1 MQTPRDLRASAR
13 DERQQHLQVPNHD
26 HPLGRATLLRSRSP
40 SPNGP
45 GQFVFP
51 PPQLQAVAQQF
62 ENAENPA
69 ANMGDQDPTVQA
81 LTQALQGVKIS
92 SRKPEL
98 PAFDTKNIE
107 IWLKRVDNA
116 YRRSGVT
123 DPKDKFAFIEP
134 KFTVDADPQINEFL
148 FGDCTAEDWTA
159 FETYLRNRYGRTK
172 SQQAAVI
179 LDGVQREGKLPSEMF
194 ALIKERIG
202 TITVDD
208 IVKEMVLRELPTDV
222 RRTIHDKVKNLSGA
236 ETVKEADQYFDRN
249 GKVIH
254 KTANHPVNQV
264 TDVPGLVDTDDED
277 EVNAVGRRFPRGNR
291 KPRQQQGQSQKP
303 PFKKPGQQNS
313 RPANPSFTSAFS
325 ETRTHKGKPTVKPAN
340 LCRWHTQY
348 GKEAFTCEP
357 GCDKFQGSK
366 AGKAQAGRHT

>member
-1 MQTPRDLRASAR
+1 MQTPRDLRAAAR
-13 DERQQHLQVPNHD
+13 DQRQQHLQVPNHD
-26 HPLGRATLLRSRSP
+26 HPLGRASLIRSRSP

-45 GQFVFP
+45 GQFIFP
-51 PPQLQAVAQQF
+51 PPQLRAVAQQF
-62 ENAENPA
+62 ENAGDQT
-69 ANMGDQDPTVQA
+69 ANMGDPDPTVQA

-98 PAFDTKNIE
+98 PAFDTKNID

-148 FGDCTAEDWTA
+148 FGDGTAEDWTA

-172 SQQAAVI
+172 AQQAGII

-194 ALIKERIG
+194 ALIKERVG

-208 IVKEMVLRELPTDV
+208 IIKEMVLRELPTEI
-222 RRTIHDKVKNLSGA
+222 RRTIHDKVKDLGGS
-236 ETVKEADQYFDRN
+236 ETVKIADQYFDKN
-249 GKVIH
+249 GKPIH
-254 KTANHPVNQV
+254 KSTSHPVNQI
-264 TDVPGLVDTDDED
+264 TDVPDLIDTEDED
-277 EVNAVGRRFPRGNR
+277 DVNAVGRRFNRGNR
-291 KPRQQQGQSQKP
+291 KFRPQQGQTQKP
-303 PFKKPGQQNS
+303 PFKKQGPQNP
-313 RPANPSFTSAFS
+313 RPPNPSFTPTFS
-325 ETRTHKGKPTVKPAN
+325 EPRLHKGKPTVKPAN
-340 LCRWHTQY
+340 LCRWHTQF
-348 GKEAFTCEP
+348 GKEAFTCEA

-366 AGKAQAGRHT
+366 TGKAQAGRHT